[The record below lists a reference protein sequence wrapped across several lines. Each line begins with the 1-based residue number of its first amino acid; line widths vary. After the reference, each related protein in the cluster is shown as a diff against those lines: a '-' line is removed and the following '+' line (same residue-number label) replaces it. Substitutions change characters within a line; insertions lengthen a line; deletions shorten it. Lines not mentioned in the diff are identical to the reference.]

1 MVVRCARLS
10 SRRARA
16 MALDARSAPAV
27 SVADLDVVV
36 GTAARRSSWSEN
48 GANDAASSAAAAAA
62 ASVDVPVLWSDDERR
77 MKRELLAWAKAVV
90 NMAISE
96 SMQC

>member
-1 MVVRCARLS
+1 
-10 SRRARA
+10 

-48 GANDAASSAAAAAA
+48 GANDAASSAAAAAV
-62 ASVDVPVLWSDDERR
+62 SVDVPVLWSDDERR

>member
-1 MVVRCARLS
+1 
-10 SRRARA
+10 

-27 SVADLDVVV
+27 SVPDLDVVV

-48 GANDAASSAAAAAA
+48 GADDAASSAA